1 MRGLSIVVP
10 VRLGVDEWSA
20 DEQGSALALVSGLA
34 FATTAAFGAALGSSG
49 LNDDVLDPV

>member
-20 DEQGSALALVSGLA
+20 DRGSALALASGLA
-34 FATTAAFGAALGSSG
+34 FATTAAFGAALGSAG

>member
-1 MRGLSIVVP
+1 MRSLSIVVP
-10 VRLGVDEWSA
+10 VRLGGDEWSA
-20 DEQGSALALVSGLA
+20 DERGSALALVSGLA